1 MQVLLFYL
9 QVCVSPS
16 VRELTHKLAELG
28 WMHRKIKQF
37 IDSKLRDKTQGLVCQ
52 VTVFTLVE
60 KPYYNS

>member
-1 MQVLLFYL
+1 M
-9 QVCVSPS
+9 SPS